1 MGVPGLSAPHVLV
14 DGLVL
19 FDAMGGALLYA
30 RETLPRCARL
40 LHGRGGRLSLLIAG
54 AERSEKWA
62 QALAD
67 TEHLHVQFVD
77 APMRPALRRTWSE
90 SRAVQAAIEKNAAD
104 GRAVQVL
111 QTQSLPI
118 PRLHFDGARIHL
130 CHGLRRLHTGR
141 ALARHFTRSL
151 LRKGARDLHSMLTVS
166 NALSSELS
174 GFLPRLPLHC
184 ISPGAD
190 HRSALPR
197 DPDKPPHVI
206 CLGPTDPHKNHA
218 LLAEAWARDP
228 DLPPLRIHAQPCDDL
243 CADIKRHGQQD
254 RITWQAPLTEAT
266 SPDALATCSVLLLP
280 SKLES
285 FGMVA
290 LEALHAGAPLAI
302 SDLPSHREIVGGA
315 RDQVAFFDPTSPTD
329 AAQAVARAL
338 LLDTP
343 ESRLQRQRRAADFT
357 WQSTAQR
364 TVDLWCAA
372 SPTTTS

>member
-1 MGVPGLSAPHVLV
+1 MSTPHVLV

-19 FDAMGGALLYA
+19 FNTMGGALLYA

-40 LHGRGGRLSLLIAG
+40 LHERGGRLSLLIAG
-54 AERSEKWA
+54 AERSKNWA
-62 QALAD
+62 QELAD
-67 TEHLHVQFVD
+67 AEHLHLQFVD
-77 APMRPALRRTWSE
+77 APMRPALRRAWSE
-90 SRAVQAAIEKNAAD
+90 PRAVQAAIEENAAL

-118 PRLHFDGARIHL
+118 PRLPFDGVQIHL

-141 ALARHFTRSL
+141 PLARQFTRSL
-151 LRKGARDLHSMLTVS
+151 LRRGARNLHSMVTVS
-166 NALSSELS
+166 NALSSELNEL
-174 GFLPRLPLHC
+174 LPGLALHC

-190 HRSALPR
+190 HRIALPR
-197 DPDKPPHVI
+197 DPSKPQHVI

-218 LLAEAWARDP
+218 LLASSWATDP
-228 DLPPLRIHAQPCDDL
+228 SLPPLRIHAQPGE
-243 CADIKRHGQQD
+243 DITATIKKHGQQD
-254 RITWQAPLTEAT
+254 RITWHAPLMETAFAG
-266 SPDALATCSVLLLP
+266 ALATCSALLLP
-280 SKLES
+280 SRLES

-329 AAQAVARAL
+329 AAQAVAQAL

-343 ESRLQRQRRAADFT
+343 ESRIQRQHRAAEFT
-357 WQSTAQR
+357 WHGTAQR
-364 TVDLWCAA
+364 TVDHWCAA